1 VAAAA
6 GVCTFQFGHAGSCL
20 AWPFNHAWTWET
32 FHIAKEEESSMKH
45 PVRYLPLALAAF
57 ALHANAQSFS
67 PAWDEYRNKE
77 KAAEA
82 SAQGQQPAQP
92 QPSAPQTSA
101 TPPQASPYAAP
112 PASRAPDRDQGGFFV
127 GVQGGRGWIYDD
139 IEQRATA
146 VNAGYRWQTGP
157 WAQVGVE
164 ISGGRLDETRED
176 GFLIPEA
183 TYTAVGA
190 NARLNFGDSRWFAVV
205 RGGYFNADQDGPYG
219 DFSTD
224 GGYAGLGIGVDI
236 NRHFNISLA
245 YNAYVYADDYYYDDC
260 DDYDDCEFNRADT
273 VMLGIEA
280 RF

>member
-1 VAAAA
+1 
-6 GVCTFQFGHAGSCL
+6 
-20 AWPFNHAWTWET
+20 
-32 FHIAKEEESSMKH
+32 MKH
-45 PVRYLPLALAAF
+45 PVRYLPLVLAAF

-77 KAAEA
+77 KATEA
-82 SAQGQQPAQP
+82 PVQGDQPAQTLSP
-92 QPSAPQTSA
+92 TAPQASA
-101 TPPQASPYAAP
+101 TPQPQHYAAP
-112 PASRAPDRDQGGFFV
+112 SPSYAPAPDDQGGFFI

-146 VNAGYRWQTGP
+146 VSAGYRWQTGS

-176 GFLIPEA
+176 GYLIPEA
-183 TYTAVGA
+183 TFGAIGA
-190 NARLNFGDSRWFAVV
+190 NARFNFGGSRWFAVA
-205 RGGYFNADQDGPYG
+205 RGGYFSADQDTSYG

-236 NRHFNISLA
+236 NRHFNITLA
-245 YNAYVYADDYYYDDC
+245 YTAYVYADEYNYDDC

-273 VMLGIEA
+273 VMLGVEA